1 MKPPYQGM
9 EPPGMSH
16 TGAQVIDIE
25 MELPLA
31 GHAHPTQILSS
42 MTQGDTMPDRNLLQ
56 LSDRGAPTEA
66 ANPESSSLGMDRK
79 VKNTDFG
86 GQATLGPDHLWAL
99 NQLPNLSISIS
110 ILKRG
115 GRRNREEYWAVA
127 MRLCLQKALGI

>member
-1 MKPPYQGM
+1 M
-9 EPPGMSH
+9 
-16 TGAQVIDIE
+16 IDIE

-31 GHAHPTQILSS
+31 GHAHPAQILSS

>member
-31 GHAHPTQILSS
+31 GHAHPAQILSS

>member
-1 MKPPYQGM
+1 
-9 EPPGMSH
+9 MSH

-31 GHAHPTQILSS
+31 GHAHPAQILSS

>member
-1 MKPPYQGM
+1 
-9 EPPGMSH
+9 MSH